1 MMSRHVFFIHFL
13 FTMLV
18 RNRFEIFEVASKY
31 KFYIKFDFGSL
42 LILPGGYFCYFFFFA
57 ELLLNLFNHL
67 IGKQV

>member
-1 MMSRHVFFIHFL
+1 MLSRHVFFIHFL

-31 KFYIKFDFGSL
+31 KFYSLIFGSWS
-42 LILPGGYFCYFFFFA
+42 ILPGGYFCYFFFFA

-67 IGKQV
+67 IGKEV